1 MGGTLTAMLGTRY
14 RGRRKGVAVRAG
26 AVEQARREA
35 RLTLAQVAGGKFTRT
50 AIHLIEKGRTKP
62 SMETLQQIARQTRK
76 PIDFFLEP
84 DSSTAL
90 TERQAQLRE
99 LENLSAARDLE
110 KVVEMGTSL
119 LGQQWST
126 DDEAVIHF
134 SLGQA
139 YCRLVRPTE
148 ALAHLRTA
156 RQEFERMGD
165 EWMTIE
171 TLDWE
176 SSALGLMDDPEA
188 LPLANQA
195 LERCRRLDPKAAQ
208 LEARILGHIAGMYV
222 VAHSWVLAVRYYDAA
237 VAAAT
242 GVKDLLQL
250 AKMHHGLGRAYQS
263 MQQPSTARQHYDKAL
278 ALYSI
283 ESDLSSVYRVEN
295 DLGDLMLEQG
305 QLASAEEHM
314 LKALSGSNE
323 LNMDRR
329 GRGFILANL
338 GEVYLRRGDLLKA
351 DDHLGQ
357 ALKVAEAIN
366 ERVVVANVK
375 VQLGQL
381 EERRGNP
388 DLADEHFESAI
399 RIIEELGMP
408 DRLRDAHME
417 YAELLEARQDVAA
430 AYQHWKRA
438 AEIGRLASLGV
449 KWAGTPA
456 AELKHSAGP
465 PGAA

>member
-1 MGGTLTAMLGTRY
+1 MLGTRY

-84 DSSTAL
+84 DSATAL
-90 TERQAQLRE
+90 TERQEQLRE
-99 LENLSAARDLE
+99 LERLSAARDLE
-110 KVVEMGTSL
+110 KVLEMGSSL
-119 LGQQWST
+119 LGQQWSAE
-126 DDEAVIHF
+126 DAAVIHF

-139 YCRLVRPTE
+139 FCRLVRPNE
-148 ALAHLRTA
+148 ALPHLRAA

-176 SSALGLMDDPEA
+176 SSSLGLLDDPDA
-188 LPLANQA
+188 LPLANEA
-195 LERCRRLDPKAAQ
+195 LERCRRLDPKAPQ
-208 LEARILGHIAGMYV
+208 TEARILGHIAGMYV

-305 QLASAEEHM
+305 KLDSAEEHM
-314 LKALSGSNE
+314 LKALAGSNN

-338 GEVYLRRGDLLKA
+338 GEVYLRRGDLSKA
-351 DDHLGQ
+351 DEYLAQ
-357 ALKVAEAIN
+357 ALQAAESIN
-366 ERVVVANVK
+366 ERVVVANVN
-375 VQLGQL
+375 VLLGQL
-381 EERRGNP
+381 EERQASP
-388 DLADEHFESAI
+388 ALADQHFEAAI
-399 RIIEELGMP
+399 RILEELGMP

-417 YAELLEARQDVAA
+417 YAELLEARQDMPASHH
-430 AYQHWKRA
+430 HWKRA

-449 KWAGTPA
+449 KWAGTPVA
-456 AELKHSAGP
+456 KLKQSAGP
-465 PGAA
+465 SGAA